1 MTVRETRRM
10 KLRAKRALLALI
22 EERRA
27 DRARLEA
34 RSGMQAPRRSH

>member
-1 MTVRETRRM
+1 MTVRDNRRM

-22 EERRA
+22 EERRS

-34 RSGMQAPRRSH
+34 RSGLRAGGRSH